1 MNKKIKFRVW
11 DGNNF
16 RKDISIQSNGELAL
30 TFSGD
35 FIPNPKSFGWDKF
48 IVSLYTGLKD
58 KNGVEI
64 YEGDIVEVAEN
75 VKTCGRK
82 NEVGK
87 WLWQLVDKGLRYQV
101 AWNEYTTGLQISGLS
116 DDACNKQ
123 NDAEMWCWGE
133 SSEELVIIGNIYDNP
148 ELLS

>member
-1 MNKKIKFRVW
+1 MNREIKFRLW

-35 FIPNPKSFGWDKF
+35 FIPNPTSIGWDKF

-64 YEGDIVEVAEN
+64 YDGDVVRCLSSPDVDIFEVQF
-75 VKTCGRK
+75 THHPRSSGW
-82 NEVGK
+82 EVG
-87 WLWQLVDKGLRYQV
+87 
-101 AWNEYTTGLQISGLS
+101 
-116 DDACNKQ
+116 DD
-123 NDAEMWCWGE
+123 EIYE
-133 SSEELVIIGNIYDNP
+133 VIGSIHDNP
-148 ELLS
+148 ELLSN